1 LLLLNGEKLLEVE
14 GEDFGGLYPGIR
26 LDENPVSP
34 LLKEALLSPISPPPP
49 SASPGHR
56 APPPA

>member
-34 LLKEALLSPISPPPP
+34 LLKEALLSPISPPP
-49 SASPGHR
+49 A
-56 APPPA
+56 